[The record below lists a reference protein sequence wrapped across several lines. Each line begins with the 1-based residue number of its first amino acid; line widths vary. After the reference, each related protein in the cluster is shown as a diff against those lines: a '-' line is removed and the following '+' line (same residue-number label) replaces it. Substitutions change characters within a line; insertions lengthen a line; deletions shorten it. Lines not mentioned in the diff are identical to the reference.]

1 MHAAH
6 QKCFWDGTDASLLHS
21 FEIVSQATS
30 HLFTHPASLFCG
42 FCIRLLA
49 SFLCL
54 YEIPT
59 PANLMK
65 RFDQV
70 DIEALASS
78 SLSEEILTTS
88 LYMKGPLPYIGG
100 KNRIAAKII
109 EFFPQHKTYV
119 ETFAGG
125 AQVFFH
131 KEPSTVEI
139 LNDLDGEVVSFFR
152 VCQSHYEELLRYLKF
167 TVASRAWFDLL
178 QALEPKTLTD
188 VQRAARFLYLQKNA
202 YAGLVKNRRFAYAVE
217 GPSRLNPERLPELIE
232 NTHKRLARVQIE
244 CSPYQDVLRRY
255 DRPTTLFYLDPPYFD
270 RKLYRFNFSENDF
283 KELAQRL
290 GRLEGKFILSLND
303 VPDVR
308 RIFAGFK
315 LREINLPYTAQ
326 REAGKRFRELLI
338 SNFPLRPRGE
348 R

>member
-1 MHAAH
+1 MAKLQISNAVAKCSDQPACVARKSVHLYQTLRPVKLTGRFVEVDVEAISALTFPKQISKAH
-6 QKCFWDGTDASLLHS
+6 F
-21 FEIVSQATS
+21 
-30 HLFTHPASLFCG
+30 
-42 FCIRLLA
+42 
-49 SFLCL
+49 
-54 YEIPT
+54 
-59 PANLMK
+59 
-65 RFDQV
+65 
-70 DIEALASS
+70 
-78 SLSEEILTTS
+78 
-88 LYMKGPLPYIGG
+88 YMKGPLPYIGG

-109 EFFPQHKTYV
+109 EFFPEHKTYV

-125 AQVFFH
+125 AQVLFH

-139 LNDLDGEVVSFFR
+139 LNDLDGEVVNFFR

-178 QALEPKTLTD
+178 QTLDPKTLTD

-244 CSPYQDVLRRY
+244 CSPYQDILRRY

-303 VPDVR
+303 VPEVR
-308 RIFAGFK
+308 KIFAGFK
-315 LREINLPYTAQ
+315 LREIDLPYTAQ

-338 SNFPLRPRGE
+338 SNLPLRPRGE

>member
-1 MHAAH
+1 VAKLQISNAVAKCSDQPACVARKSVHLYQTLRPVKLTGRFVEVDVEAISALTFPKQISKAH
-6 QKCFWDGTDASLLHS
+6 F
-21 FEIVSQATS
+21 
-30 HLFTHPASLFCG
+30 
-42 FCIRLLA
+42 
-49 SFLCL
+49 
-54 YEIPT
+54 
-59 PANLMK
+59 
-65 RFDQV
+65 
-70 DIEALASS
+70 
-78 SLSEEILTTS
+78 
-88 LYMKGPLPYIGG
+88 YMKGPLPYIGG

-109 EFFPQHKTYV
+109 EFFPEHKTYV

-125 AQVFFH
+125 AQVLFH

-139 LNDLDGEVVSFFR
+139 LNDLDGEVVNFFR

-178 QALEPKTLTD
+178 QTLDPKTLTD

-244 CSPYQDVLRRY
+244 CSPYQDILRRY

-303 VPDVR
+303 VPEVR
-308 RIFAGFK
+308 KIFAGFK
-315 LREINLPYTAQ
+315 LREIDLPYTAQ

-338 SNFPLRPRGE
+338 SNLPLRPRGE